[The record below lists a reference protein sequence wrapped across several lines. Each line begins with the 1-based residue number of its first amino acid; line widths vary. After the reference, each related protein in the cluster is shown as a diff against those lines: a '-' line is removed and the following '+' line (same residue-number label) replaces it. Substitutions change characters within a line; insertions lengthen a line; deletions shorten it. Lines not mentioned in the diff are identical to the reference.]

1 MRKLQEIILEG
12 TFRYSDDKYEAITLF
27 SPININKSCTKT
39 IRQSTALSHRMH
51 HLPKQERR
59 IPRGCLHTQQNPIP
73 GRRRRL
79 SCIFLR
85 QKVIFNRSPKSCRAA
100 RGQTGVRSRSDGGEE
115 EPAVTQHRALIPTR
129 ETQPRSGLL
138 QEGAELRHR
147 QSYWQ
152 GNTLGALLPCGEKN
166 MPNTQTLSL
175 PSLPAFAA

>member
-1 MRKLQEIILEG
+1 MTSMKRLPYFPQLTSINPAQKPLGRAPPCLTACI
-12 TFRYSDDKYEAITLF
+12 TF
-27 SPININKSCTKT
+27 PNKKGRFRGAACTPSKT
-39 IRQSTALSHRMH
+39 
-51 HLPKQERR
+51 PF
-59 IPRGCLHTQQNPIP
+59 P
-73 GRRRRL
+73 GGDGGYRVF
-79 SCIFLR
+79 FLR

-152 GNTLGALLPCGEKN
+152 GNTLGALLPCGEKKHAKHTD
-166 MPNTQTLSL
+166 PF
-175 PSLPAFAA
+175 PSVFTSFCCLKCFSEIVCS